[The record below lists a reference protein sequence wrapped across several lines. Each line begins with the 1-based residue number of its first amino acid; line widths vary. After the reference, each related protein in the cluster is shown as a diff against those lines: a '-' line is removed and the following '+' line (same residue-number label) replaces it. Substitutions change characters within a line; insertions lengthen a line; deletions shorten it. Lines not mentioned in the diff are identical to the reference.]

1 MPRSCPICDHEDLDE
16 INAALASNERI
27 RTIAERWSVRKT
39 ALMRHRNEHLPYSA
53 IEAKEAEAK
62 EAEAKEAEAK
72 EAETKEAEVDAPGD
86 DLLDQVRDLQERAL
100 ATLEEA
106 EEAEELNAALRAI
119 REVKSDLELMTDPL
133 NELDERS
140 VDNNGSR

>member
-62 EAEAKEAEAK
+62 EAEAKEAE
-72 EAETKEAEVDAPGD
+72 EDALGD

-119 REVKSDLELMTDPL
+119 REVKGNLELMTDPL

>member
-62 EAEAKEAEAK
+62 EAEAKEAE
-72 EAETKEAEVDAPGD
+72 TKEAEEDALGD

-119 REVKSDLELMTDPL
+119 REVKSNLELMTDPL

>member
-1 MPRSCPICDHEDLDE
+1 MPRRCPICDHEDLDE

-62 EAEAKEAEAK
+62 EAEAKEAE
-72 EAETKEAEVDAPGD
+72 EDAPGD

-106 EEAEELNAALRAI
+106 EEAEELNAALRA
-119 REVKSDLELMTDPL
+119 
-133 NELDERS
+133 
-140 VDNNGSR
+140 